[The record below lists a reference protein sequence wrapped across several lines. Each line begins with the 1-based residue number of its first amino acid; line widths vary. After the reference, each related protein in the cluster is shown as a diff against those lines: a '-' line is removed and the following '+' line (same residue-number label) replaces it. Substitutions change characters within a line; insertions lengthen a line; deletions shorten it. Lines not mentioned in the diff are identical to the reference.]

1 MSDKQRFLKI
11 LFTLLVASLIIS
23 PVLAETTTI
32 NLPTSSS
39 VETTNIILQEN
50 VKTRLEIKQYCD
62 NKIDYMV
69 SLVKTEGADIV
80 GQNFRE
86 LDRRI
91 QETSTKLFIKAVI
104 GVFCAILL
112 SQLVFYI
119 IKRKVERKHLLRA
132 TSFKERTINPEKAG
146 YVQLKQKTD
155 DLEVPKPP
163 IIKEELKGELPSF
176 PEVQPRIMSWQEKEW
191 IEKQKNKE
199 LAKRREEAK
208 KKLNELIKI
217 HNKNREHNK
226 KLEKKLSKPSEEKQ
240 KLDEEHERIQ
250 KQIDKIKEENNFQMG
265 A

>member
-1 MSDKQRFLKI
+1 MSDKRNFLKVA
-11 LFTLLVASLIIS
+11 TLLLIALAMIY
-23 PVLAETTTI
+23 PVLAETTPI

-39 VETTNIILQEN
+39 VETTNMILQEN

-69 SLVKTEGADIV
+69 NLVKTEGANMI
-80 GQNFRE
+80 GQNFAE

-91 QETSTKLFIKAVI
+91 QQISTKLFIKACI
-104 GVFCAILL
+104 GVFCTLLL

-119 IKRKVERKHLLRA
+119 IKRKIERKHLLRA

-146 YVQLKQKTD
+146 YIRIKD
-155 DLEVPKPP
+155 EELEVPKPP
-163 IIKEELKGELPSF
+163 IIKEELKGELQSF

-199 LAKRREEAK
+199 MAKQREEAK

-217 HNKNREHNK
+217 HNKNREYNK
-226 KLEKKLSKPSEEKQ
+226 KLEKKLSRPSEEKQ

-250 KQIDKIKEENNFQMG
+250 KQIDKIMEEHNFQMG
-265 A
+265 E